1 MSQWATLQ
9 LLRQDYVFVFI
20 FVLFSFSLKFGF
32 VARAEDVRGQKDKE
46 IRMHEVKCTKNQK
59 KLKKEKALQSILKGV
74 HGLISIIDSA

>member
-32 VARAEDVRGQKDKE
+32 VARDNVRGQKDKE

-59 KLKKEKALQSILKGV
+59 ILKKEKALQSILKGV